1 MWSDEGGVPKGEI
14 RDLNVAFALRIEG
27 KKETDFILRQSP
39 LDKDMPFLHEF
50 FGSCYDFLS

>member
-1 MWSDEGGVPKGEI
+1 MTDWG
-14 RDLNVAFALRIEG
+14 LNVAFALRIEG

>member
-1 MWSDEGGVPKGEI
+1 MY
-14 RDLNVAFALRIEG
+14 RG
-27 KKETDFILRQSP
+27 KKETDFILSQSP